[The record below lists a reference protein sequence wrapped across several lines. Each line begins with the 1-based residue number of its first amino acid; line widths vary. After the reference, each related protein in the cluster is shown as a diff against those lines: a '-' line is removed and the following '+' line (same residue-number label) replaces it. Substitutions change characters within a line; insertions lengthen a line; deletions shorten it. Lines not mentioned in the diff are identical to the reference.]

1 MMTYIN
7 NINYINLL
15 DDQILVIENYS
26 VIYVFLYIKNFRLVI
41 FSKFLGSFL

>member
-26 VIYVFLYIKNFRLVI
+26 VIYVFIYQ
-41 FSKFLGSFL
+41 KF